1 MTTVYYDPPF
11 DDEARR
17 DHLYAGDLIVLSPS
31 KATLAFCQFA
41 KELVKEAF
49 APLDPE
55 TAQYHLP
62 VDKFAEILGRLKPT
76 FIHHPETKNYMRNV
90 LAGWGCDLEKTY
102 YEVPKLRS
110 STSDGYLTTGIAYAW
125 HPHRD
130 TWTAALPSQSIGG
143 FRSTG
148 YADNALSFFPQYWDR
163 PVKNSSSGYNYF
175 LWNQQ
180 HRGAH
185 VTKYLK
191 EDPRPI
197 PRPQEEIQTSPE
209 ICLICPVGGVI
220 CSPRH
225 ICTRAC
231 RTRQDARASV
241 SISEPCS
248 STTSAQNAAPRIW
261 TRSARDTCFGTTL
274 DRRISSPCRTI
285 YGAVRRRERAD
296 RRARLRAGRKSASL
310 IASKFNRCSACIRD
324 LSS

>member
-1 MTTVYYDPPF
+1 MTTVYFDPPF

-17 DHLYAGDLIVLSPS
+17 NHLYEGDLIVLSPS
-31 KATLAFCQFA
+31 KSTLAFCEFA

-62 VDKFAEILGRLKPT
+62 VEKYAEILGKLKPT

-110 STSDGYLTTGIAYAW
+110 STSDNYLTTGIAYAW

-130 TWTAALPSQSIGG
+130 TWTAALPSQINWWIPV
-143 FRSTG
+143 
-148 YADNALSFFPQYWDR
+148 YELHADNAMTFFPQYWDR

-180 HRGAH
+180 HRGGH

-209 ICLICPVGGVI
+209 IRLIPPVGGVVLF
-220 CSPRH
+220 SAAHLHASVPN
-225 ICTRAC
+225 TSG
-231 RTRQDARASV
+231 RTRFSFDFRTVQLDDIAAKHGAPN
-241 SISEPCS
+241 IDSECKGHML
-248 STTSAQNAAPRIW
+248 
-261 TRSARDTCFGTTL
+261 RDYVRPTDLKHVPEEYMALYDDG
-274 DRRISSPCRTI
+274 SEQV
-285 YGAVRRRERAD
+285 GALVYEPAE
-296 RRARLRAGRKSASL
+296 
-310 IASKFNRCSACIRD
+310 
-324 LSS
+324 

>member
-1 MTTVYYDPPF
+1 MTTVYFDPPF

-17 DHLYAGDLIVLSPS
+17 NHLYEGDLIVLSPS

-62 VDKFAEILGRLKPT
+62 VEKYAEILGKLKPT
-76 FIHHPETKNYMRNV
+76 FIHHPETKNYVRNV

-125 HPHRD
+125 HAHRD
-130 TWTAALPSQSIGG
+130 TWTAALPSQINWWIPV
-143 FRSTG
+143 
-148 YADNALSFFPQYWDR
+148 YELHADNAMSFFPQYWDR

-180 HRGAH
+180 HRGDH

-191 EDPRPI
+191 EDPRPV

-209 ICLICPVGGVI
+209 IRLICPVGGVVLF
-220 CSPRH
+220 SAAHLHASVPN
-225 ICTRAC
+225 TSG
-231 RTRQDARASV
+231 RTRFSFDFRTVQLDDIAAKHGAPN
-241 SISEPCS
+241 IDSECKGHMLRDYIRPTDLKHVPEEYMALYDDGS
-248 STTSAQNAAPRIW
+248 EQTGALVYAP
-261 TRSARDTCFGTTL
+261 A
-274 DRRISSPCRTI
+274 
-285 YGAVRRRERAD
+285 E
-296 RRARLRAGRKSASL
+296 
-310 IASKFNRCSACIRD
+310 
-324 LSS
+324 

>member
-17 DHLYAGDLIVLSPS
+17 NHLYEGDLIVLSPTKS
-31 KATLAFCQFA
+31 TLAFCQFA

-62 VDKFAEILGRLKPT
+62 VEKYAEILGKLKPT

-90 LAGWGCDLEKTY
+90 LKGWGCDLEKTY

-130 TWTAALPSQSIGG
+130 TWTAALPSQINWWIPVYEL
-143 FRSTG
+143 R
-148 YADNALSFFPQYWDR
+148 ADNAMTFFPQYWDQ

-180 HRGAH
+180 HRGGH

-197 PRPQEEIQTSPE
+197 PRPQEEISTSPE
-209 ICLICPVGGVI
+209 VRLICPVGGVI
-220 CSPRH
+220 LFSAAH
-225 ICTRAC
+225 LH
-231 RTRQDARASV
+231 ASV
-241 SISEPCS
+241 PNTSGHTRFSFDFRTVQLDDIAAKRGAPNIDSECKGHML
-248 STTSAQNAAPRIW
+248 
-261 TRSARDTCFGTTL
+261 RDYIRPTDLTHVPEEYMALYDDG
-274 DRRISSPCRTI
+274 SEKA
-285 YGAVRRRERAD
+285 GALVYEPAE
-296 RRARLRAGRKSASL
+296 
-310 IASKFNRCSACIRD
+310 
-324 LSS
+324 

>member
-17 DHLYAGDLIVLSPS
+17 NHLYEGDLIVLSPS

-41 KELVKEAF
+41 KDLVKEAF

-55 TAQYHLP
+55 SAQYHLP
-62 VDKFAEILGRLKPT
+62 VEKYAEILGKLKPT
-76 FIHHPETKNYMRNV
+76 FIHHPETKNFMRN
-90 LAGWGCDLEKTY
+90 LLKESGCDIEKTY

-130 TWTAALPSQSIGG
+130 TWTAALPSQINWWIPV
-143 FRSTG
+143 
-148 YADNALSFFPQYWDR
+148 YELLADNALTFFPQYWDK

-175 LWNQQ
+175 QWNQQ
-180 HRGAH
+180 HRGGH

-209 ICLICPVGGVI
+209 IRLIPPVGGVVLF
-220 CSPRH
+220 SAAHLHASVPN
-225 ICTRAC
+225 TSG
-231 RTRQDARASV
+231 RTRFSFDFRTVQLDDIAAKHGAPN
-241 SISEPCS
+241 IDSECKGHML
-248 STTSAQNAAPRIW
+248 
-261 TRSARDTCFGTTL
+261 RDYIRPTDLTQVPEEYMALYDDG
-274 DRRISSPCRTI
+274 SEKA
-285 YGAVRRRERAD
+285 GALVYTPAERLLA
-296 RRARLRAGRKSASL
+296 
-310 IASKFNRCSACIRD
+310 
-324 LSS
+324 